1 MKKDNQLCNKNFNTN
16 RVDSETDSA
25 TVTPF
30 ESALG
35 RLQCVLVARRTA
47 TNPEGVSWAQYDTLH
62 FLRQFQPMIPSMI
75 GEKLGF
81 TRSKTSKILRS
92 LKEKELIEQESG
104 ENDKRELVTRLSHKG
119 LMFLQRAEL
128 SRHNMADIVASSMSQ
143 GEIAIFTEL
152 CNRASDLLYSE
163 TPVRHDD

>member
-1 MKKDNQLCNKNFNTN
+1 MKADNQLYNENCNTSKG
-16 RVDSETDSA
+16 DSEIDNVA
-25 TVTPF
+25 VTPF
-30 ESALG
+30 ESALS

-62 FLRQFQPMIPSMI
+62 FLQQFQPMIPSMI

-128 SRHNMADIVASSMSQ
+128 SRHNMADIVASRMSQ

-152 CNRASDLLYSE
+152 CNRASDLLYAE
-163 TPVRHDD
+163 TPVSHDD